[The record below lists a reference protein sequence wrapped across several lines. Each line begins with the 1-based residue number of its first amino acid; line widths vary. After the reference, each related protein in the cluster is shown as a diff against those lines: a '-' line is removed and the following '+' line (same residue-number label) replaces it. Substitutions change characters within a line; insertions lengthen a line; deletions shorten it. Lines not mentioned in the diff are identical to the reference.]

1 VVDDEADL
9 RKLIGRLLGHDHELV
24 SASSGEQAQAIL
36 ESDKAFDAI
45 ICDLMMPGM
54 SGMALHEW
62 LATRSL
68 RLARQVI
75 FVTGGAFT
83 PQAAEYLA
91 RVGNATFEK
100 PFDADELKQRVS
112 DMVRAAKHAAC

>member
-1 VVDDEADL
+1 
-9 RKLIGRLLGHDHELV
+9 
-24 SASSGEQAQAIL
+24 
-36 ESDKAFDAI
+36 
-45 ICDLMMPGM
+45 
-54 SGMALHEW
+54 MALHEW
-62 LATRSL
+62 LAARSL

-112 DMVRAAKHAAC
+112 DMVRAAKERQVSSRRSDS